1 MVWPFVPGTWQVI
14 PVRARSLMEE
24 KADAKTSL
32 REAAMRALE
41 NAYAPYSNFRVGAA
55 LQTRDG
61 TVITGC
67 NMENSAYGL
76 AICAETLAVASAV
89 SQGLTEFDEIAI
101 ATDDSEPTPPCGA
114 CRQVLNEF
122 APSIKI
128 SSYTRDGK
136 EASWTLD
143 ELLPHAF
150 VLHQSRGRT

>member
-1 MVWPFVPGTWQVI
+1 LTK
-14 PVRARSLMEE
+14 S
-24 KADAKTSL
+24 KASSDASL

-55 LQTRDG
+55 LRTSDG
-61 TVITGC
+61 TIITGC
-67 NMENSAYGL
+67 NMENSAFGL

-122 APSIKI
+122 APSIRI
-128 SSYTRDGK
+128 SSYTRDGQ
-136 EASWTLD
+136 EAIWTLD

-150 VLHQSRGRT
+150 VLNHSRGRT

>member
-1 MVWPFVPGTWQVI
+1 
-14 PVRARSLMEE
+14 
-24 KADAKTSL
+24 
-32 REAAMRALE
+32 MRALD

-55 LQTRDG
+55 LRTRDG
-61 TVITGC
+61 RLITGA

-76 AICAETLAVASAV
+76 AICAETLAVGSAV
-89 SQGLTEFDEIAI
+89 SQGLTEFEEIAI

-122 APSIKI
+122 APSIRI

-136 EASWTLD
+136 EASWTLE

-150 VLHQSRGRT
+150 VLNQSRGRM

>member
-1 MVWPFVPGTWQVI
+1 MAGKPET
-14 PVRARSLMEE
+14 
-24 KADAKTSL
+24 KASL

-55 LQTRDG
+55 LRTKDG
-61 TVITGC
+61 RLITGC

-89 SQGLTEFDEIAI
+89 SQGLTDFDEIAI

-114 CRQVLNEF
+114 CRQVLSEF
-122 APSIKI
+122 APTIKV
-128 SSYTRDGK
+128 SSYTRNGK

-150 VLHQSRGRT
+150 VLNQSRGRM

>member
-1 MVWPFVPGTWQVI
+1 MKQKSGIQS
-14 PVRARSLMEE
+14 SL
-24 KADAKTSL
+24 K
-32 REAAMRALE
+32 EAALRALD

-55 LQTRDG
+55 LRTRRG
-61 TVITGC
+61 EVVVGC
-67 NMENSAYGL
+67 NIENSAYGQ

-89 SQGLTEFDEIAI
+89 SQGLTDFEEIAI

-122 APSIKI
+122 APNIRI

-136 EASWTLD
+136 EAEWSLD

-150 VLHQSRGRT
+150 VLNPSRGRV

>member
-1 MVWPFVPGTWQVI
+1 M
-14 PVRARSLMEE
+14 ARDS
-24 KADAKTSL
+24 KQDDSL
-32 REAAMRALE
+32 REAALRALD

-55 LQTRDG
+55 LRTRSG
-61 TVITGC
+61 EVVTGC

-101 ATDDSEPTPPCGA
+101 VTDDSEPTPPCGA

-122 APSIKI
+122 APDITI
-128 SSYTRDGK
+128 SSYTREGR
-136 EASWTLD
+136 EATWTLR

-150 VLHQSRGRT
+150 VLNPSRGRV

>member
-1 MVWPFVPGTWQVI
+1 MK
-14 PVRARSLMEE
+14 RASEN
-24 KADAKTSL
+24 DASL
-32 REAAMRALE
+32 REAALRALD

-55 LQTRDG
+55 LLTRDG
-61 TVITGC
+61 HLITGC

-101 ATDDSEPTPPCGA
+101 ATEDSEPTPPCGA

-122 APSIKI
+122 APNIKI

-136 EASWTLD
+136 EAVWTLD

-150 VLHQSRGRT
+150 VLNPSRGRI

>member
-1 MVWPFVPGTWQVI
+1 MK
-14 PVRARSLMEE
+14 RDS
-24 KADAKTSL
+24 KHDNSL
-32 REAAMRALE
+32 REAALRALD

-55 LQTRDG
+55 LRTRSG
-61 TVITGC
+61 EVVIGC

-122 APSIKI
+122 APNITI
-128 SSYTRDGK
+128 SSYTREGR
-136 EASWTLD
+136 EATWTLR

-150 VLHQSRGRT
+150 VLNPSRGRV

>member
-1 MVWPFVPGTWQVI
+1 MKAKS
-14 PVRARSLMEE
+14 PVV
-24 KADAKTSL
+24 DTPSL
-32 REAAMRALE
+32 REAAIAALE

-55 LQTRDG
+55 LRTTDG
-61 TVITGC
+61 QVITGC

-89 SQGLTEFDEIAI
+89 SQGLTDFAEIAI
-101 ATDDSEPTPPCGA
+101 ATEDAEPTPPCGA

-128 SSYTRDGK
+128 SSYTRAGR

-150 VLHQSRGRT
+150 VLNNSRGRM

>member
-1 MVWPFVPGTWQVI
+1 MN
-14 PVRARSLMEE
+14 R
-24 KADAKTSL
+24 KAETTTSL
-32 REAAMRALE
+32 KEAAMRALE

-55 LQTRDG
+55 LRTADG
-61 TVITGC
+61 QIITGC

-89 SQGLTEFDEIAI
+89 SQGLTEFDEVAI

-122 APSIKI
+122 APNIRI
-128 SSYTRDGK
+128 SSYTRGGK

-150 VLHQSRGRT
+150 VLNHSRGRM

>member
-1 MVWPFVPGTWQVI
+1 MATK
-14 PVRARSLMEE
+14 SET
-24 KADAKTSL
+24 KASL
-32 REAAMRALE
+32 REAAMRALD
-41 NAYAPYSNFRVGAA
+41 NAHAPYSNFRVGAA
-55 LQTRDG
+55 LLTRDG
-61 TVITGC
+61 RLITGC
-67 NMENSAYGL
+67 NVENSAYGL

-101 ATDDSEPTPPCGA
+101 ASEDSEPTPPCGA

-122 APSIKI
+122 APNIRI

-150 VLHQSRGRT
+150 VLNQSRGRM

>member
-1 MVWPFVPGTWQVI
+1 
-14 PVRARSLMEE
+14 
-24 KADAKTSL
+24 
-32 REAAMRALE
+32 MRALD
-41 NAYAPYSNFRVGAA
+41 NAHAPYSNFKVGAA
-55 LQTRDG
+55 LLTRDG
-61 TVITGC
+61 RLITGC
-67 NMENSAYGL
+67 NVENSAYGL

-101 ATDDSEPTPPCGA
+101 ASDDKEPTPPCGA

-122 APSIKI
+122 APNIRI

-150 VLHQSRGRT
+150 VLNQSRGRM